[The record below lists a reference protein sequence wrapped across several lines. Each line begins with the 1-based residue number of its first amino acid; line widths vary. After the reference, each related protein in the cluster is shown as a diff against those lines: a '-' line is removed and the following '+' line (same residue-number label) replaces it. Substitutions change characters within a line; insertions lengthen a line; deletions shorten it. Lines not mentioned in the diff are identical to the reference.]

1 MELEKFSIKDIVLG
15 TKELSN
21 MTSKFLLNSF
31 NYIETSISYNN
42 DFELGKVLD
51 KKTKIISSISSL
63 SQYELM
69 INYHLT
75 WLKRDKI
82 DILLVDSK
90 ASWKDKDFL
99 SLVLRRGELFEEIGV
114 TNVDSINDI
123 KRIQDLGINPDW
135 ASIVI
140 NPTCFNLELIT
151 FLRESGIKII
161 SYGIL
166 GGYMAKTNIEVYT
179 LQFLLSFAAV
189 YSDLVCISG
198 NSCEEVLSNKVVLE
212 KCINKELTTDLKSIY
227 LFNSSRIVK
236 RAPLTP
242 LPLYRYLPANNFVLK
257 LKGSKSICSPI
268 LSLDGNLEAIPEE
281 DTIKDNLESV
291 VYEYLNQLI
300 LPEDCIPD
308 SLEAFA
314 FWRYNIVAMISLL
327 RGSRSYRYSY
337 ELCGNTF
344 LIYRKK
350 KFGFN
355 KKKSSGTYILALVE
369 GDKNP
374 FFRKIEENSDQNT

>member
-90 ASWKDKDFL
+90 ASWKDEDFL
-99 SLVLRRGELFEEIGV
+99 SLVLKRGELFEEIGV

-140 NPTCFNLELIT
+140 NPTCFNLELIS

-166 GGYMAKTNIEVYT
+166 GGYMAKTNIEIYT

-212 KCINKELTTDLKSIY
+212 KCINKELTADLKPIY
-227 LFNSSRIVK
+227 LFTSSRIVK

-268 LSLDGNLEAIPEE
+268 LSLDGNLEVIPE
-281 DTIKDNLESV
+281 DYVKDNLESV
-291 VYEYLNQLI
+291 VYEYLDQLI

-314 FWRYNIVAMISLL
+314 FWRYNITAMISLL
-327 RGSRSYRYSY
+327 KGSRSYTYNY

-344 LIYRKK
+344 LIHRKK

-355 KKKSSGTYILALVE
+355 KKKFSGTYILALVD

-374 FFRKIEENSDQNT
+374 FFRKIEENSDQKA